1 MKTTVLIFFFILSFA
16 PAEAQSYL
24 KTPGGYFSGHVG
36 IGPYNEG
43 LILGTWAGGGYQFNK
58 WAGLGASLTSQVGA
72 GYFSSGFTGLSLQY
86 RVRPTARFAGSF
98 DFGYILR
105 HRQGTDSNCDI
116 RYIPG
121 RYAFYKIQAGWKL
134 GSLFTL
140 GICASGLPE
149 VKHEIWFL
157 DDITGACSVIR
168 ERTYEWTTSGVMLTL
183 GLNLN

>member
-1 MKTTVLIFFFILSFA
+1 MKTLIFLLFCLSIFIKT
-16 PAEAQSYL
+16 EAQSYWDM
-24 KTPGGYFSGHVG
+24 PGGYFSGHVG
-36 IGPYNEG
+36 IGPYEEG
-43 LILGTWAGGGYQFNK
+43 AVVGIWSSGGYQLNK
-58 WAGLGASLTSQVGA
+58 WAGFGAGLTSQLGID
-72 GYFSSGFTGLSLQY
+72 YFASSFTGLSLQY
-86 RVRPTARFAGSF
+86 RIRPTARFVGSF

-116 RYIPG
+116 QYINDWYP
-121 RYAFYKIQAGWKL
+121 FYKIQAGWKL

-149 VKHEIWFL
+149 VKHEIWFI

-168 ERTYEWTTSGVMLTL
+168 ERTYRWATSGVMLTL